1 MLLSWAQGIHIVLS
15 VSVCASVRFSEGRA
29 DERRGNSMLMFYCS
43 ADIQKKI
50 RVRQEKRSVDKMGRC
65 IEIICTK
72 ISFNVVIRMH

>member
-1 MLLSWAQGIHIVLS
+1 MSTVAT
-15 VSVCASVRFSEGRA
+15 
-29 DERRGNSMLMFYCS
+29 DMLMFYCS

-72 ISFNVVIRMH
+72 STKISFNVVIRMH

>member
-1 MLLSWAQGIHIVLS
+1 MSAV
-15 VSVCASVRFSEGRA
+15 AT
-29 DERRGNSMLMFYCS
+29 DMLMFYCS

-72 ISFNVVIRMH
+72 STKISFNVVIRMHFFLFLCGRIFGAPPPLPPVSFG